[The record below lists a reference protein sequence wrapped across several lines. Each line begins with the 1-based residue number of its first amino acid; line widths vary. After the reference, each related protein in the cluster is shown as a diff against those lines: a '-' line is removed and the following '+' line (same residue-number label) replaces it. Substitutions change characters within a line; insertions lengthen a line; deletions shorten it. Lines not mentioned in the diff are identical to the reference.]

1 MTMVQVALS
10 ILQVLIFP
18 GALFL
23 FVLAFSY
30 EWINRKFFARLQN
43 RFGPMYAGPWGV
55 LQPLADFLKLL
66 SKEDIMPITA
76 DTLLFSLAPVF
87 YSALPL
93 TAMFIIPVA
102 GQAGLISFDGDLIFI
117 LFIFTLI
124 VVTIFLS
131 GWCSM
136 TRFSV
141 IGGVRAALQMLGY
154 EIPMAL
160 AMVGPAI
167 VAKSLS
173 ISGVVKWQQSNMI
186 WNVLLQPLGFA
197 ILVICL
203 LAELGYVPFDIP
215 EAETEIVAGWQTE
228 YSGRKLALFRL
239 GKDFELVFVSALLV
253 SLYLGGPQQV
263 WIVPSIVTFLIKT
276 IAVVLLF
283 TLLRAVFARF
293 RIDQVISGMW
303 KYLLPLAILQM
314 ILIQFGLG
322 GLPL

>member
-1 MTMVQVALS
+1 MTIATTVLS
-10 ILQVLIFP
+10 VLQVLIFP
-18 GALFL
+18 GTLFL
-23 FVLAFSY
+23 LVLAFFY
-30 EWINRKFFARLQN
+30 EWINRKFLARLQN
-43 RFGPMYAGPWGV
+43 RYGPMYTGPGGI
-55 LQPLADFLKLL
+55 LQPFADFLKLL

-93 TAMFIIPVA
+93 TAMFIVPVA
-102 GQAGLISFDGDLIFI
+102 SQTGLISFEGDLIFV

-160 AMVGPAI
+160 AIVGPAI

-173 ISGVVKWQQSNMI
+173 ISGIVEWQQSNNI
-186 WNVLLQPLGFA
+186 WNILLQPLGFA

-253 SLYLGGPQQV
+253 SLFLGGPQQV

-276 IAVVLLF
+276 VAVVLLL

-293 RIDQVISGMW
+293 RIDQMISGMW
-303 KYLLPLAILQM
+303 KYLLPLAILQI